1 MKAFTKVVTCVDA
14 YGQAALN
21 EGSRYVVVA
30 KVKEGKTYRDGES
43 KVVKGL
49 IVMEEGSNRAIPY
62 VYSRER
68 FAADSAA
75 AAAE

>member
-14 YGQAALN
+14 SGQAALN

-62 VYSRER
+62 VYGRER
-68 FAADSAA
+68 FATEGSAD
-75 AAAE
+75 